1 MNDRPM
7 TSMGQRSVEGFLW
20 SGSAVVVQAVAQIL
34 VIGLLARLLTAFE
47 FGVVSAALVV
57 VALIR
62 IFTESLIGPALTQ
75 RPDLTERH
83 ERAAFALSMYFGVVS
98 SVVLWASAG
107 LVAGVFNIP
116 ELVPV
121 VQVLSI
127 MFFLEAPGAVPG
139 ALLQRDLAFPRLS
152 IVETVSFIVGYA
164 AVGVILALMG
174 AGVWALVAAQ
184 LSYSLV
190 RSVILL
196 FSRPHAFGLVPFR
209 RESREILTFGGGHA
223 SARFF
228 NYLAVEGDYFVVGR
242 WISAEALGFYGRAYQ
257 LAMRPSVLLGKAL
270 DRVIFPVM
278 AAVQTDYERLRRVYR
293 RSVSLVVTL
302 TTPLSALGVVLG
314 PEVVRVVLGPD
325 WEPVNI
331 PFQIFSAG
339 LLFRSVYKPA
349 DSLAKAIGIVYERAR
364 RQAIYAI
371 LVFGFALVGT
381 RWGLPG
387 VAFGVFLAV
396 VANSL
401 MMAQLSLAAL
411 GLRWR
416 DYFSA
421 HYRGLLLALAAVAVA
436 WPTSV
441 LIRVGGGGD
450 LQVLIGSL
458 GVCAVVAVV
467 AILISPETTLGAD
480 VLWFRSRARRRAKGP
495 EGVPQETQGSERQS

>member
-1 MNDRPM
+1 MGVDLSNQPI
-7 TSMGQRSVEGFLW
+7 SMGQRSVEGFLW
-20 SGSAVVVQAVAQIL
+20 SGSAVVVQAASQLL
-34 VIGLLARLLTAFE
+34 VLGILARLLTAFE

-75 RPDLTERH
+75 RSDLTERH
-83 ERAAFALSMYFGVVS
+83 ERAAFALSIYFGVAS

-107 LVAGVFNIP
+107 LVAGVFNIQA
-116 ELVPV
+116 LIPV

-127 MFFLEAPGAVPG
+127 MFLLEAPGAVPA
-139 ALLQRDLAFPRLS
+139 ALMQRDLAFARLS

-164 AVGVILALMG
+164 AVGVVLALMG

-184 LSYSLV
+184 LSYSFV
-190 RSVILL
+190 RSTILL
-196 FSRPHAFGLVPFR
+196 FSRSNAFGLVPFR
-209 RESREILTFGGGHA
+209 RETKEILTYGGGHA

-278 AAVQTDYERLRRVYR
+278 AAVQTDYQRLKRVYR

-302 TTPLSALGVVLG
+302 TTPISALGVVLG
-314 PEVVRVVLGPD
+314 PEVVRVVLGPG
-325 WEPVNI
+325 WEPANV
-331 PFQIFSAG
+331 PFQVFSAG

-349 DSLAKAIGIVYERAR
+349 DSLAKALGIVYRRAR
-364 RQAIYAI
+364 RQAVYAV
-371 LVFGFALVGT
+371 LVFGFALIGT

-387 VAFGVFLAV
+387 VALGVFAAV

-401 MMAQLSLAAL
+401 MMAQLSLVAL

-416 DYFSA
+416 DYLSA
-421 HYRGLLLALAAVAVA
+421 HYRGLLLGLAAVVVA
-436 WPTSV
+436 WPTSA

-450 LQVLIGSL
+450 IQVLFGSL
-458 GVCAVVAVV
+458 GACSVVAVV
-467 AILISPETTLGAD
+467 AVLISPEATVGAD
-480 VLWFRSRARRRAKGP
+480 VLWFRSRARRRVKDSEDIEP
-495 EGVPQETQGSERQS
+495 RGS